1 MKILKGILLSSLYVI
16 TLLAIYYVHV
26 TYFKVDVVF
35 YSALIDSTIAA
46 SLMLILLFFVD
57 FNSFEKSLLLIVWLL
72 AGYSFAIS
80 IPTVIDRSLSFYIL
94 EKIQQRGGGIR
105 LSGIEDVF
113 TKEYIHE
120 HRLMDV
126 RLTEQLNSGTITIE
140 DNCVRLTE
148 RGKELA
154 SFSRFFRKHF
164 LPKKRLL
171 MGEYSDTLTDP
182 FRNSKQAQHY
192 LCK

>member
-16 TLLAIYYVHV
+16 TLLTTYYVHV

-35 YSALIDSTIAA
+35 YSALLDSAIAA
-46 SLMLILLFFVD
+46 SLMLFLLFFIN
-57 FNSFEKSLLLIVWLL
+57 FNSFEKTLLLIAWLL
-72 AGYSFAIS
+72 AGYSIAIS
-80 IPTVIDRSLSFYIL
+80 VPTVIDRSLSFYIL
-94 EKIQQRGGGIR
+94 EKIQQRGGGIK

-126 RLTEQLNSGTITIE
+126 RLTEQLSSGTITIE
-140 DNCVRLTE
+140 DNCVKLTD

-182 FRNSKQAQHY
+182 FRNSKQTEHY